1 MKRQRES
8 TGRDG
13 PLLKRRRA
21 NTQTRAFDMGAAR
34 QAAKDRQLML
44 AMARSEK
51 GELKGVDQRLT
62 VAGPIIATTAT
73 SADSFVLNLIQEGS
87 GSENRIGRKINL
99 QSLRLK
105 GLCELTMDNAAT
117 TGGLIPTPVRMVVVW
132 DKQPSGS
139 QPAFST
145 IFGIQDQTGTVSSDV
160 FDPLKYTVT
169 DRFQVL
175 RDVIWT
181 FNPMLDNVNGGTTD
195 AVVYHKV
202 FDEFINL
209 KGKQSVYGAS
219 SSPSVVG
226 DIQSG
231 GLYVYFRAIYS
242 VASTTSASISSDSW
256 SRLRFL
262 G

>member
-1 MKRQRES
+1 LS
-8 TGRDG
+8 
-13 PLLKRRRA
+13 
-21 NTQTRAFDMGAAR
+21 
-34 QAAKDRQLML
+34 
-44 AMARSEK
+44 
-51 GELKGVDQRLT
+51 
-62 VAGPIIATTAT
+62 VAGNSRVGVLTALPASTFNNSVSLQTDGTTTLSTLGRGWSISGVGYVGAFINGDATESANGLIIATTAT